1 MFKAWPDYTKAA
13 YKVVVQGSSADSL
26 VEDNVAEGDGRL
38 VEGVV
43 ADAEVVEQEQAFDGS
58 GASCAGY
65 PMQVLNPIQIAYFL
79 F

>member
-1 MFKAWPDYTKAA
+1 MLKAWPDYTKAA

-65 PMQVLNPIQIAYFL
+65 SMQVL
-79 F
+79 